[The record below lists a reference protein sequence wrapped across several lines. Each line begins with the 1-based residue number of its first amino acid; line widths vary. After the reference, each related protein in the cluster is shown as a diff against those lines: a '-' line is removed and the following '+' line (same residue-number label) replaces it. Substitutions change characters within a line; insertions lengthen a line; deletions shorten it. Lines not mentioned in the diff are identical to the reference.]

1 MQNAAARLLLGL
13 SRHDNVRPTLKEL
26 HWLPN
31 VYRIQFTLALV
42 MFTIHTRRCPDCLT
56 DSVQASNSD
65 LARTRLCSLTI
76 LFHSQ
81 EQNIAT
87 EPSMWPAKLYETDSL
102 PAAVCEADSLF
113 AYSTVSA
120 SSKLICLLSALMTNY
135 QFLYI
140 LQTFVMHSQFGD
152 E

>member
-1 MQNAAARLLLGL
+1 MIRQGL
-13 SRHDNVRPTLKEL
+13 VSAQRP
-26 HWLPN
+26 
-31 VYRIQFTLALV
+31 A
-42 MFTIHTRRCPDCLT
+42 
-56 DSVQASNSD
+56 
-65 LARTRLCSLTI
+65 LTI

-87 EPSMWPAKLYETDSL
+87 EPSMWPAKLYGTDSL

-135 QFLYI
+135 QYLYI